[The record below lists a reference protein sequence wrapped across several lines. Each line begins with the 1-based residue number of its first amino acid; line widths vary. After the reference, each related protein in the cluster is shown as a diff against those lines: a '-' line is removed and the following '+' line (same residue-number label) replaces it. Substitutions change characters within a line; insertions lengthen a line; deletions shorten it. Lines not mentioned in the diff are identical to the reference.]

1 MSPLKTA
8 PRLSAAP
15 AVILA
20 STSRY
25 RRELLERLR
34 IAFRCENPGLDESLL
49 PDESPRDRA
58 VRLALAKAR
67 SVAER
72 QPQSLV
78 IGSDQ
83 VCCLDAQI
91 LRKPGSAAANR
102 EQLQLL
108 SGRTATFFTAV
119 AVVSPENGPALQHV
133 DETRCVL
140 RELGPE
146 EIAGYVDAEQPFD
159 CAGGFKAEGLG
170 ITLMQRIE
178 CVDPTAL
185 IGLPLIW
192 VAGALRD
199 AGVKPQY

>member
-1 MSPLKTA
+1 MSALKSTTRLPG
-8 PRLSAAP
+8 PR

-34 IAFRCENPGLDESLL
+34 IAFRCENPGA
-49 PDESPRDRA
+49 DESPLPGESPRARA

-67 SVAER
+67 AVAER
-72 QPQSLV
+72 QPQALV

-83 VCCLDAQI
+83 VCCMGEEI
-91 LRKPGSAAANR
+91 LRKPGSAATNR
-102 EQLQLL
+102 EQLQQL
-108 SGRTATFFTAV
+108 SGQTATFFTAV
-119 AVVSPENGPALQHV
+119 AVVSIEGAIELQHV
-133 DETRCVL
+133 DETCCVL
-140 RELGPE
+140 RALTSD

-178 CVDPTAL
+178 SVDPTAL

-192 VAGALRD
+192 VANALRD
-199 AGVKPQY
+199 AGVTPQY